1 MPRHPNQTPMAGKGF
16 SRKESLGVSWWLA
29 SAQPDQRAQFIVDAK
44 IRHQTRLAKYR
55 AVYGDAPTA
64 EAK

>member
-1 MPRHPNQTPMAGKGF
+1 MPRHPNQKPMFGKGF
-16 SRKESLGVSWWLA
+16 SKKDGLAVSWWLA

-44 IRHQTRLAKYR
+44 LRHQKRLEKYR